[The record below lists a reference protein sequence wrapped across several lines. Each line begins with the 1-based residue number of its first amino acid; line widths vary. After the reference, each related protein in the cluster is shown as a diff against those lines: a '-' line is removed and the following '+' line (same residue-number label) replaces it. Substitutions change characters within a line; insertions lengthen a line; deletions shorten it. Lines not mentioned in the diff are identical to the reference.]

1 MLNRH
6 RGHTLLA
13 ANCLMLFFIVG
24 IVPSC
29 SSIYQVV
36 GLYLCAGVCL
46 GLNNGLANTLI
57 TWVHVGRNGTQRPK
71 HRARQHADPCRSPNP
86 ASAPRHRW
94 TPHSS
99 CAIASVQLVRG

>member
-1 MLNRH
+1 MRLLAYIPAPVIPQAAMLNRH

-29 SSIYQVV
+29 SSIYQVI

-57 TWVHVGRNGTQRPK
+57 TWVHVGRNGVQGIK
-71 HRARQHADPCRSPNP
+71 HSAGQHADPFLGP
-86 ASAPRHRW
+86 
-94 TPHSS
+94 
-99 CAIASVQLVRG
+99 